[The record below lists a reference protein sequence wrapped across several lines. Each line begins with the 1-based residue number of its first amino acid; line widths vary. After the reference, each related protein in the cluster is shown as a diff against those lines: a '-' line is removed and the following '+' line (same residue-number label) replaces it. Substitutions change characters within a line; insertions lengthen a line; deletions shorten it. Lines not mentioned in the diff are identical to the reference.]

1 MNYYWNNFLYMK
13 CSLILNKMTEMTEM
27 AQSSPRLRAETN
39 YWLDIISV
47 FVNLHVQ
54 SKIKL
59 K

>member
-13 CSLILNKMTEMTEM
+13 CSLILNKMNEMTEM

>member
-27 AQSSPRLRAETN
+27 AQSSLRLRAETN

>member
-1 MNYYWNNFLYMK
+1 MN
-13 CSLILNKMTEMTEM
+13 EMTEM

-47 FVNLHVQ
+47 FANLHVQ

>member
-1 MNYYWNNFLYMK
+1 MN
-13 CSLILNKMTEMTEM
+13 EMTEM

-47 FVNLHVQ
+47 FVNLHVP

>member
-13 CSLILNKMTEMTEM
+13 CSLILNKMNEMTEM

-47 FVNLHVQ
+47 FVNLHVP

>member
-13 CSLILNKMTEMTEM
+13 CSLILNKMNEMTEM

-47 FVNLHVQ
+47 FANLHVQ